1 MPATPPDDPS
11 SGSLRGQLI
20 VATPKLG
27 DPRFR
32 RAVLLILDHDG
43 DGALGVVL
51 NRPTEVSVHDVL
63 PTWADL
69 VSPPGRLFAGGP
81 VSTNAALGLARLV
94 RAGVDEPLGWQSLY
108 DRMGLVE
115 LDTPAEL
122 VSGRVD
128 AMRIFA
134 GYSGWSSGQLEEEL
148 AEGAWYVVS
157 AEGSDVFGDVQ
168 EGLWRDVLRR
178 QRGEMA
184 FVASFPDDPSLN

>member
-1 MPATPPDDPS
+1 VPANSPDDPS
-11 SGSLRGQLI
+11 TGSLRGQLI

-43 DGALGVVL
+43 NGALGVVL
-51 NRPTEVSVHDVL
+51 NRPTEVAVADVL
-63 PTWADL
+63 PTWAEL
-69 VSPPGRLFAGGP
+69 VSPPSHLFAGGP

-94 RAGVDEPLGWQSLY
+94 TMGADEPLGWQPLY
-108 DRMGLVE
+108 ERMGLVE

-134 GYSGWSSGQLEEEL
+134 GYAGWSGGQLEEEL
-148 AEGAWYVVS
+148 AEGAWYVVT
-157 AEGSDVFGDVQ
+157 AEGGDVFGADQ
-168 EGLWRDVLRR
+168 ENLWRDVLRR
-178 QRGEMA
+178 QSGEMA